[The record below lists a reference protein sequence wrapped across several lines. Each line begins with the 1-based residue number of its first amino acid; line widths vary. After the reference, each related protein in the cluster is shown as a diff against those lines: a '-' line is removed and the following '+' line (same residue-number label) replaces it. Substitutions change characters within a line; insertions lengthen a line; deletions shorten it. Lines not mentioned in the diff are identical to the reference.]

1 VRADKNNNV
10 NVERTILRFLTEVE
24 LRHLF
29 LTTGEVSLH
38 CQLKPSGSSVRLNE
52 RQNISKNK
60 KIRKQKN
67 QKGISSNLV
76 FKFELN

>member
-1 VRADKNNNV
+1 MRADKNNNV